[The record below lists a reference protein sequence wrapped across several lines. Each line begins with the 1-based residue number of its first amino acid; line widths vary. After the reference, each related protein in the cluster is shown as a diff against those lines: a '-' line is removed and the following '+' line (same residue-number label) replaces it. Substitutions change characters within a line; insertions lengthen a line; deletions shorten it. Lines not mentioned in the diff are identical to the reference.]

1 MSFLYPHSLKMS
13 WVQEA
18 DIYFVHLSMTGLSM
32 CYTFHLRNNI
42 CSLVTSIPLF
52 QHFATY
58 ALKSLNWKISSFS
71 YWFLLISHH
80 FAFSVLCC
88 GNLLSN
94 SYLFL
99 PSDYLISFIV
109 LSMFSYFYFKKFLFF
124 FTDVIC
130 SFFCL
135 ILVDILDIYMY
146 ITFTNQFRVRI

>member
-1 MSFLYPHSLKMS
+1 MSSLYPHGLKMS

-18 DIYFVHLSMTGLSM
+18 DIYFVHLSMTGPSM
-32 CYTFHLRNNI
+32 CYAFHFRNNI
-42 CSLVTSIPLF
+42 SSLVFSIPLL
-52 QHFATY
+52 QRFATDV
-58 ALKSLNWKISSFS
+58 LKSLNWRISSFS

-80 FAFSVLCC
+80 FAFSVLHCR
-88 GNLLSN
+88 NLLSN

-109 LSMFSYFYFKKFLFF
+109 MSMFSYFYLKKFSF

-135 ILVDILDIYMY
+135 ILVNILDIYIY
-146 ITFTNQFRVRI
+146 IYISIYNFYKSV